1 MRAHVRTWL
10 VALVLA
16 AAFGAGVEY
25 LGSLGHH
32 PWGAVRSLS
41 APWLL
46 LAFAA
51 GATQRG
57 PKRGAVIGLAATYG
71 GLAAYGL
78 MLLQNGGTHHL
89 SPGEALAYLGHE
101 DKVFLE
107 SLVTAPLFGW
117 FGSRWRNG
125 SAITGALVT
134 AAAFCLEPLARA
146 VGAEP
151 IRFLDVALAEVAV
164 GLALAAV
171 LVRQARAA

>member
-1 MRAHVRTWL
+1 VRVHVRTS
-10 VALVLA
+10 VIALVLA
-16 AAFGAGVEY
+16 TAFGAGVEY

-46 LAFAA
+46 LAFVA

-57 PKRGAVIGLAATYG
+57 PKRGAILGLACTYAA
-71 GLAAYGL
+71 LAGYGL
-78 MLLQNGGTHHL
+78 MLLQNGGAHHL
-89 SPGEALAYLGHE
+89 TPGEALAYLGHE
-101 DKVFLE
+101 DKVFVA

-125 SAITGALVT
+125 AAITGALVT

-146 VGAEP
+146 VAAEP

-164 GLALAAV
+164 GVALAAV
-171 LVRQARAA
+171 LIRRARSA